1 MWQTLNQSPGVVLVI
16 LICVVLALTI
26 MVVYQ
31 FITLSSMRQAWK
43 NLFNEADGEN
53 IERLLMDQ
61 LKQSVATEQ
70 QVHAM
75 DDRVTHLEQKI
86 KSSKRY
92 LGLVRYDAF
101 QEVGGEQSFAMA
113 LYDEEGDGVI
123 ITSQVGREQ
132 MRIYAKQIYR
142 GQSERNLSS
151 EEQEAIERAGNL
163 RASNE
168 RHR

>member
-1 MWQTLNQSPGVVLVI
+1 MIALVVVVLTLAI
-16 LICVVLALTI
+16 LLIYL
-26 MVVYQ
+26 YS
-31 FITLSSMRQAWK
+31 TLSKMRQAWG
-43 NLFNEADGEN
+43 NLLNEADGDN

-70 QVHAM
+70 QVEAM
-75 DDRVTHLEQKI
+75 EGRVSELEQKMR
-86 KSSKRY
+86 SAKRY

-113 LYDEEGDGVI
+113 LYDEEGDGVVV
-123 ITSQVGREQ
+123 TSQVGREQ

-142 GQSERNLSS
+142 GESERNLSD
-151 EEQEAIERAGNL
+151 EEREAVERAGNI

-168 RHR
+168 RRR